1 LSEDEVRY
9 DIYSQLVKR
18 KYGRYVSNHKKLDM
32 ALLAN
37 SWGEDRVPEDSP
49 YNHNRKKG
57 K

>member
-1 LSEDEVRY
+1 MDAMST
-9 DIYSQLVKR
+9 IT
-18 KYGRYVSNHKKLDM
+18 KKLDT